1 MIRMFGAVGKG
12 VMVALLLACLAPA
25 TLSAA
30 SLPAGEGADSAATP
44 VAPAGFSVLASGG
57 EVITWSG
64 AAGDGA
70 WSNPG
75 NWVGGRVPG
84 PGDTARLS
92 GPAPN
97 ARVDAAF
104 GGVVGGLLVGADYAG
119 TLRLECTL
127 WVQGDLEMAGGTLEG
142 GEAGLTVGGAA
153 RVSGGVLVTP
163 AGAAMNAVTLEI
175 DAPGVVR
182 LGTNG
187 KLNLSGSGQPLWGD
201 GLLDTTTYR
210 PNSVEY
216 TGAATADL
224 TAAGPVQ
231 GLLAA
236 TPEGFS
242 YVGTLTLQPGEEFL
256 ASTVIDPAGAYAY
269 FGDWTT
275 TGHVFKV
282 DLSTFTQVGTLTLPA
297 GEERPVCAVID
308 PVGAY
313 AYFGTYATSPGRVV
327 KVDLTTFTRAG
338 ALTLAFDEDSLS
350 AVIDP
355 AGAYAYFG
363 TYYPGRVVKVDLAT
377 FTRAGAVA
385 LNAGEEVLV
394 SAVIDPAGEYAYFG
408 TQTSPGIVVKVDL
421 GTFTRAGALTLNAG
435 ENSLES
441 AVIDPAGAHAY
452 FGTST
457 SPGIVVRV
465 DLATFTRVGAL
476 TLNAGEDYL
485 NSGVIDLVGGYA
497 YFGASPMWT
506 GGIVVQ
512 VDLASFTRAT
522 AVTLGEKSLQTAA
535 IDPAGEYAYFGTFE
549 SPGRVVKIELGGSST
564 WTVYLPVALKNS
576 P

>member
-1 MIRMFGAVGKG
+1 MIRMFGAIGKG
-12 VMVALLLACLAPA
+12 VIVALLLFCLAPA
-25 TLSAA
+25 TLSGA
-30 SLPAGEGADSAATP
+30 SLPAGEGADGMAAS
-44 VAPAGFSVLASGG
+44 VAAYSPLADEGK
-57 EVITWSG
+57 VITWSG
-64 AAGDGA
+64 ASGDGA

-75 NWVGGRVPG
+75 NWAGGRVPG
-84 PGDTARLS
+84 SGDTARLA
-92 GPAPN
+92 GATPD
-97 ARVDAAF
+97 ARVDEAF
-104 GGVVGGLLVGADYAG
+104 GGVIAALFLEADYTG
-119 TLRLECTL
+119 TLRLERTL
-127 WVQGDLEMAGGTLEG
+127 RVQGDLETAGGTLEG
-142 GEAGLTVGGAA
+142 GEAGLEVGGAA

-163 AGAAMNAVTLEI
+163 SSAAMNAVMLQI

-182 LGTNG
+182 LGANG

-216 TGAATADL
+216 TGVATADL
-224 TAAGPVQ
+224 AAAGPAV
-231 GLLAA
+231 GLRGAA
-236 TPEGFS
+236 PEGFS
-242 YVGTLTLQPGEEFL
+242 YIGTLTLQPGEEFL
-256 ASTVIDPAGAYAY
+256 ASAVIDPAGEYAY

-282 DLSTFTQVGTLTLPA
+282 NLATFAHVGTLTLPA
-297 GEERPVCAVID
+297 GEERPICAVID

-313 AYFGTYATSPGRVV
+313 AYFGTYRTFPGRVV
-327 KVDLTTFTRAG
+327 KVDLVTFTRAG
-338 ALTLAFDEDSLS
+338 ALMLEADEDSMS

-363 TYYPGRVVKVDLAT
+363 TFYPGRVVKVDLAT

-394 SAVIDPAGEYAYFG
+394 SAVIDPAGAYAYFG

-421 GTFTRAGALTLNAG
+421 GTFTRAGALALNAG

-441 AVIDPAGAHAY
+441 AVIDPTGAYAY
-452 FGTST
+452 FGTGT
-457 SPGIVVRV
+457 TPGIVVKV
-465 DLATFTRVGAL
+465 DLSTFTRAGAL

-485 NSGVIDLVGGYA
+485 NCGVIDLVGQYA
-497 YFGASPMWT
+497 YFGASPSWA
-506 GGIVVQ
+506 GGVVVQ
-512 VDLASFTRAT
+512 VDLTSFTRAA
-522 AVTLGEKSLQTAA
+522 AVTLGEKDLQTAA
-535 IDPAGEYAYFGTFE
+535 IDPLGEYAYFGTFE

-564 WTVYLPVALKNS
+564 WTVYLPVMLKSS